1 MPRYSSVPIVLLASA
16 LAGCRPSAP
25 LLDPEAVFQRQT
37 WWDNRDWDWYQRHI
51 PLFESPDAEVD
62 ATYYYR
68 WEVVTKHLTYGAP
81 ETGYTFTEF
90 IDRPFWSGAYGAIS
104 CPLGHQLYEI
114 RWLRDRRIG
123 EDFARYWFEA
133 PGAQPR
139 SYSNWYGDAAW
150 AAYLVT
156 GDSAFLRAVLPHMLA
171 QYQGW
176 IDEHWD
182 PAHRMFRWD
191 GMHDGM
197 EININ
202 SRQTSDT
209 FSGGEGYRPT
219 LNSYLFADARAIA
232 RTAALLGDSGLAQDF
247 AARAADL
254 KARVQEELWDP
265 DRQFF
270 LHQFAH
276 DELDGIRA
284 GSRTYQTGR
293 YAGNPHGRELIGYV
307 PWQFSLPDSGY
318 EAAWRFVMDTAY
330 FLAPFGP
337 TTVERNDPQ
346 FLVSPTCCVWSGNAW
361 PYATTQTLAAMANL
375 LNEYR
380 QDEVTRADWFRLF
393 RVYTMDQRKDGRPY
407 IAEAADPFTGSW
419 DGHDTYYHSE
429 HYFHSAY
436 VDLVITGLAGLRPR
450 GDDSLEVNPLVPDE
464 WDWFM
469 LDRVAYRGREVAIV
483 WDRDGQRYGRGA
495 GLSLYADG
503 RRIARS
509 PELTRLVA
517 DMGPAPALAPVD
529 RPVNFAVNNGRGA
542 FPQVTASYSAP
553 TTPPHYLIDGHIWYH
568 QSPPNRWTAA
578 GSRNATDWV
587 EIDFG
592 VARPVEWV
600 TLYFLDDGDTI
611 QPPQSFAL
619 ERWRDGGWEGIP
631 GQRRV
636 PEMPEGRRAT
646 TVEFDPIETVRLRL
660 VLTHRPGS
668 SSGLSEIEAWA
679 HAVPPFAVP
688 MVRSGNLAINPSG
701 QGFPRVSASYSSQ
714 GDSAAQATDGRIA
727 YTRYSRNRW
736 SARGT
741 RKPSD
746 WLEVDFGEPHRV
758 GRVELHFV
766 ADERG
771 LAAPRDYT
779 VEAWTGREWMPA
791 AEQRRLPET
800 PEGSA
805 VNTVWI
811 EPVETTKVRVV
822 FDHAAPA
829 ATAVTELLIWEEEA

>member
-1 MPRYSSVPIVLLASA
+1 MPRFSLVPTILLAC
-16 LAGCRPSAP
+16 LFAGCRPSP
-25 LLDPEAVFQRQT
+25 PVLDPTAVLQRQT
-37 WWDNRDWDWYQRHI
+37 WWDNRDWDWYRRHI
-51 PLFESPDAEVD
+51 PLFESPDPEVD

-104 CPLGHQLYEI
+104 CPLGHQLYET
-114 RWLRDRRIG
+114 RWLRDRRIV
-123 EDFARYWFEA
+123 EDFARYWFES

-139 SYSNWYGDAAW
+139 SYSNWYGDALW
-150 AAYLVT
+150 ATYLVT
-156 GDSAFLRAVLPHMLA
+156 GDSAFLRTVLPHMLA
-171 QYQGW
+171 QYRGW

-232 RTAALLGDSGLAQDF
+232 RTAALLGDSALAKAY

-270 LHQFAH
+270 LHQFAR
-276 DELDGIRA
+276 DELNGIRA
-284 GSRTYQTGR
+284 LSRTYQTGR

-330 FLAPFGP
+330 FLAPYGP

-361 PYATTQTLAAMANL
+361 PYATTQTLVAMANL

-380 QDEVTRADWFRLF
+380 QDGVTRADWFQLF
-393 RVYTMDQRKDGRPY
+393 RVYTMDQRKDGQPY

-419 DGHDTYYHSE
+419 DGHDTFYHSE

-450 GDDSLEVNPLVPDE
+450 GDDSLEVNPLIPDQ
-464 WDWFM
+464 WDWFA

-529 RPVNFAVNNGRGA
+529 HPVNFAVNNGRGA
-542 FPQVTASYSAP
+542 FPQVTASFSAP
-553 TTPPHYLIDGHIWYH
+553 TTPPQYLIDGHVWYH

-578 GSRNATDWV
+578 GSGNATDWV
-587 EIDFG
+587 ELDFG
-592 VARPVEWV
+592 VARLVEWV
-600 TLYFLDDGDTI
+600 TLYFLDDGATI

-619 ERWRDGGWEGIP
+619 ERWREGGWEEIP

-636 PEMPEGRRAT
+636 PDMPEGRRAT
-646 TVEFDPIETVRLRL
+646 TVRFDPIETARIRL
-660 VLTHRPGS
+660 VLTHWPGN

-679 HAVPPFAVP
+679 HAAPPFAAP
-688 MVRSGNLAINPSG
+688 MARSGNLAINPSG
-701 QGFPRVSASYSSQ
+701 PRFPRVSASYSGQ

-746 WLEVDFGEPHRV
+746 WLEVDLGEPHRV

-766 ADERG
+766 ADGRG

-779 VEAWTGREWMPA
+779 VEVWTGREWMPA
-791 AEQRRLPET
+791 AELRRLPET